1 VDNGQRILDHTFS
14 HYDESQ
20 DRRKVNLLMK
30 LDSVTSHEL
39 LQHIYMTWAPK
50 AESVFPAP

>member
-1 VDNGQRILDHTFS
+1 MILGHTFS

-30 LDSVTSHEL
+30 LDSVSSHEL
-39 LQHIYMTWAPK
+39 LQHIYT
-50 AESVFPAP
+50 ESRIDLPSAI